1 MKNES
6 ATNKSKIYLIDKYYF
21 TADDNQYILMECG
34 TRNKIDRMTRK
45 VTDEIMEY
53 EDILGYYS
61 NLSSLIKAC
70 VSYYNRKAISSG
82 QVSSLADTVEQ
93 IESVYSKINDMILI

>member
-1 MKNES
+1 M
-6 ATNKSKIYLIDKYYF
+6 AKIKLIDNYYF

-45 VTDEIMEY
+45 VTDEIIEY

-61 NLSSLIKAC
+61 TLSLLIKAC
-70 VSYYNRKAISSG
+70 VTYYNRKAVKSG
-82 QVSSLADTVEQ
+82 QVSSLTEAVEQ
-93 IESVYSKINDMILI
+93 IESVYSKLNDMILI